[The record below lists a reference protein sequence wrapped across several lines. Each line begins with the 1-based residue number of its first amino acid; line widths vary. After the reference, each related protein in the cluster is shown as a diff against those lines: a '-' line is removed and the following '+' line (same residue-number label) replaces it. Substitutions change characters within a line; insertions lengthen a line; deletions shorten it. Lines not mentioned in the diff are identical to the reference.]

1 MARGFSPF
9 FLISVLFCF
18 LFFLKCCKSYLGPH
32 IFSVKVELLQEILWQ
47 MPILFDKLFIA
58 LVHKRRLVKVVITLF
73 INYSRLLNATQGA
86 SSLLIKENANW
97 QYSNIVGHV
106 TFRPK
111 TRVVHIIFHSC
122 AEFDISHELCC
133 KVLMMTS

>member
-1 MARGFSPF
+1 MLQKLSR
-9 FLISVLFCF
+9 
-18 LFFLKCCKSYLGPH
+18 PH

-86 SSLLIKENANW
+86 SSLLIKENANYR
-97 QYSNIVGHV
+97 YSNIVGHV

-122 AEFDISHELCC
+122 AEFDISHELCNDD
-133 KVLMMTS
+133 VVN

>member
-9 FLISVLFCF
+9 FFNFSPFLLSFLPQVLQK
-18 LFFLKCCKSYLGPH
+18 LSRPH

-86 SSLLIKENANW
+86 SSLLIKENTN
-97 QYSNIVGHV
+97 
-106 TFRPK
+106 
-111 TRVVHIIFHSC
+111 
-122 AEFDISHELCC
+122 
-133 KVLMMTS
+133 

>member
-9 FLISVLFCF
+9 FFNFSPFLLSFLSQVLQK
-18 LFFLKCCKSYLGPH
+18 LSRPH

-86 SSLLIKENANW
+86 SSLLIKENTN
-97 QYSNIVGHV
+97 
-106 TFRPK
+106 
-111 TRVVHIIFHSC
+111 
-122 AEFDISHELCC
+122 
-133 KVLMMTS
+133 